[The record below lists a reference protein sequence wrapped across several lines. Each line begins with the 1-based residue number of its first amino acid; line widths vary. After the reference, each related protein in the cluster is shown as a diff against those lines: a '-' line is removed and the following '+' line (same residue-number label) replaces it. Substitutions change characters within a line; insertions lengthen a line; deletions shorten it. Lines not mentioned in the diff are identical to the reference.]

1 MRRAIIVALSA
12 ALLTTAAWAARGAA
26 DGSDQTAAV
35 VAPANAEAAH
45 YHPMSPSS
53 AAVVAY
59 EHTAADRGLAA
70 QLVQARLATARYA
83 TDLRA
88 AKSDG
93 YQIITRMMP
102 DMGWHFLNPAVQ
114 GFDVRKPPILVY
126 ERRGKAWQL
135 GALEWVFPEKPATP
149 PLPGATYGSFGAA
162 CHYAD
167 GTFVFRTVQERCPSS
182 SPETG
187 ARFNFWHPDLV
198 TLHVW
203 LWYPNPDG
211 LYNGTNPLIAPF
223 NRG

>member
-1 MRRAIIVALSA
+1 MRRITLLALCA
-12 ALLTTAAWAARGAA
+12 ALLTTAAWAVRSAA
-26 DGSDQTAAV
+26 GGSDQTTAA
-35 VAPANAEAAH
+35 APANAEAAH
-45 YHPMSPSS
+45 YHPMTPSS
-53 AAVVAY
+53 GAIAY
-59 EHTAADRGLAA
+59 EHTAAGRGLAA

-88 AKSDG
+88 AKADG
-93 YQIITRMMP
+93 YQVITRMMP

-126 ERRGKAWQL
+126 ERHGKTWQL

-162 CHYAD
+162 CHYTD
-167 GTFVFRTVQERCPSS
+167 GTFVFRSVQERCPAT

-187 ARFNFWHPDLV
+187 APFNFWHPDLV

-203 LWYPNPDG
+203 IWYPNPAG
-211 LYNGTNPLIAPF
+211 LYNGTNPYVRPF
-223 NRG
+223 N